1 MLKSYKYR
9 IYPNKQ
15 QEELIQK
22 TFGCVRFV
30 YNQCLAYKID
40 KYKNEKVSL
49 SRIDCNNYKNR
60 VLKKEYE
67 WLKEV
72 DKCALD
78 NAVINMDSAY
88 QKFFKEHAGFP
99 KFKSKHNNRKSYT
112 TNCMYNNGGK
122 YKTIEVNF
130 HNNKIKLPKLK
141 WIKAKLSRN
150 FEGKIKST
158 TISQEPSGKY
168 FVSVLV
174 ETEHVPM
181 ESTGC
186 MVGIDLGIKDLLIT
200 SDGEKFDNVHITKK
214 YEKKLTREQRRLS
227 RKVKGSKNWNKQ
239 RIKVAKVHEKIRNT
253 RLDNLHK
260 ISHKLIS
267 ENQVIVSEDLAIS
280 NMVKNH
286 NLAKAISDCGWYE
299 LTRQLQYKADWNGR
313 QYIKIGRFVK
323 SSQTCHV
330 CGYVN
335 QETKDLAVRE
345 WTCPE
350 CNTYHDRDV
359 NAAINILNEGLRMLP
374 TV

>member
-141 WIKAKLSRN
+141 WVKAKLSRN
-150 FEGKIKST
+150 LEGKIKST

-174 ETEHVPM
+174 ETEHIPI

-200 SDGEKFDNVHITKK
+200 SDGEKFENIHTTKK
-214 YEKKLTREQRRLS
+214 YEKKLAREQRRLS
-227 RKVKGSKNWNKQ
+227 RKVKGSNNWNKQ
-239 RIKVAKVHEKIRNT
+239 RIKLARVHEKIRNT
-253 RLDNLHK
+253 RVDNLHK

-374 TV
+374 TA

>member
-9 IYPNKQ
+9 IYPNKK
-15 QEELIQK
+15 QEKLIQK
-22 TFGCVRFV
+22 TFGCARFV
-30 YNQCLAYKID
+30 YNQCLSYKID

-49 SRIDCNNYKNR
+49 SKFDCINYNNR

-72 DKCALD
+72 DKFALT
-78 NAVINMDSAY
+78 NAIANMDSAY
-88 QKFFKEHAGFP
+88 QKFFKEHSGFP
-99 KFKSKHNNRKSYT
+99 KFKSKHNNSKSYK
-112 TNCMYNNGGK
+112 TNCNYNNGGK
-122 YKTIEVNF
+122 NPTIEVNF
-130 HNNKIKLPKLK
+130 VNNKIKLPKLK
-141 WIKAKLSRN
+141 WIKSKLSRN
-150 FEGKIKST
+150 FEGKIKSA

-174 ETEHVPM
+174 ETEHIPM
-181 ESTGC
+181 EYTGC
-186 MVGIDLGIKDLLIT
+186 MIGIDLGVKDLLIT
-200 SDGEKFDNVHITKK
+200 SDGEKFENIHTTKK

-239 RIKVAKVHEKIRNT
+239 RIKVARVHEKIRNT
-253 RLDNLHK
+253 RVDNLHK
-260 ISHKLIS
+260 ISYKLIS
-267 ENQVIVSEDLAIS
+267 ENQVIVSEDLAVS

-286 NLAKAISDCGWYE
+286 NLAKAIYDCGWYE

-313 QYIKIGRFVK
+313 QYIKVNRFFA
-323 SSQTCHV
+323 SSQTCSV

-335 QETKDLAVRE
+335 PETKDLSVRE

-359 NAAINILNEGLRMLP
+359 NAAVNILNEGLRILSIA
-374 TV
+374 